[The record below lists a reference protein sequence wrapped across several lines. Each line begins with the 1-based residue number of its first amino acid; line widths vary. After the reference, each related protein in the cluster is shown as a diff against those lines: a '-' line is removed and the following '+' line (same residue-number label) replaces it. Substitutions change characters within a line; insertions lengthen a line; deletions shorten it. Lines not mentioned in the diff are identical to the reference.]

1 MSIIIIILSINSL
14 ISQMFA
20 DTTNNLSRKN
30 TQNSFGIVRDGV
42 YKDYNKNIYEELFSK
57 NLYYETMLRGA
68 GSLIAIKLIER
79 SNFYDLIN
87 KEKKK
92 KYEYYFPNL
101 NYQLFLKIFFV
112 YFIWIVTSMKILK
125 KK

>member
-1 MSIIIIILSINSL
+1 
-14 ISQMFA
+14 MFA

-42 YKDYNKNIYEELFSK
+42 YKDYNKNLYRELFSK
-57 NLYYETMLRGA
+57 NLYYETIIRSVG
-68 GSLIAIKLIER
+68 GLIAVKLIER
-79 SNFYDLIN
+79 SNFYNLIN

-101 NYQLFLKIFFV
+101 NNQLFLKIFFV
-112 YFIWIVTSMKILK
+112 YLIWIVTFMKILK
-125 KK
+125 KE